1 MKIKKVACWITGLVI
16 IANLWIQFCSWLTGA
31 MMVPFYSHQIFAAM
45 DREDPEYDN
54 AMSLIQNYDDFIS
67 DTTIYNLCLAVVVFV
82 IFIIAIIY
90 IRRLN
95 KRKEH

>member
-1 MKIKKVACWITGLVI
+1 
-16 IANLWIQFCSWLTGA
+16 
-31 MMVPFYSHQIFAAM
+31 MVPFYSHQIFAAM

-54 AMSLIQNYDDFIS
+54 AISLIHSYNDFIS

-90 IRRLN
+90 IRRQN

>member
-1 MKIKKVACWITGLVI
+1 MKIKKVACWITGLILIV
-16 IANLWIQFCSWLTGA
+16 NLWIQFCNWLTGA

-45 DREDPEYDN
+45 DREDPEYDY
-54 AMSLIQNYDDFIS
+54 AMSLIQNYEDFIS
-67 DTTIYNLCLAVVVFV
+67 DTTTYNLCLAVIAFV

-90 IRRLN
+90 IRRQN

>member
-1 MKIKKVACWITGLVI
+1 MKIKKVAYWITGLI
-16 IANLWIQFCSWLTGA
+16 LIANLWIQFCNLLTGA

-54 AMSLIQNYDDFIS
+54 AISLIHSYNDFIS

-90 IRRLN
+90 IRRQN